1 MNNSARYVGSRL
13 SAAFVVVF
21 LLSWIP
27 QFASSQQTAPT
38 STALIVAEAAQAKYP
53 EGTPLWA
60 YPTNPPGFKP
70 VPDDGVPRRVPGS
83 NASYTVTQLRNRF
96 IAPDWHPQEYPA
108 MPEVVRQG
116 HKPKVAACG
125 FCHRAGGTGGPE
137 NASIAGLPHAYI
149 VRQMHEY
156 KSGAR
161 STAVPKR
168 APTTLMI
175 MGAKAVTDAEIE
187 AAAAYFSALRPVARI
202 RVQESAAAPKIFV
215 ANWFFAAS
223 PGDAT
228 EPLGQRIVEVPEDL
242 KQFEA
247 RDPHARF
254 VAYVPP
260 GSVARGAALVKTGAG
275 KTAPCAACHG
285 ANLKGT
291 DDIPPIT
298 GRSPTYVVRQLFEFK
313 ASVRRGTKADQM
325 GPTVANLSLDDMI
338 DLAAYLAT
346 QEP

>member
-1 MNNSARYVGSRL
+1 MV
-13 SAAFVVVF
+13 
-21 LLSWIP
+21 I
-27 QFASSQQTAPT
+27 
-38 STALIVAEAAQAKYP
+38 STAVTALVLCTAHAVHAQYP
-53 EGTPLWA
+53 EGPPLWA

-70 VPDDGVPRRVPGS
+70 APDDGVPRRMPGS
-83 NASYTVTQLRNRF
+83 EASYTLPQLRDRF
-96 IAPDWHPQEYPA
+96 IAPDWHPQEHPA

-116 HKPKVAACG
+116 RKPKVSACG
-125 FCHRAGGTGGPE
+125 FCHRASGTGGPE
-137 NASIAGLPHAYI
+137 NANIAGLPHAYI
-149 VRQMHEY
+149 VRQMQEY

-175 MGAKAVTDAEIE
+175 AGAQAVTDAEIE
-187 AAAAYFSALRPVARI
+187 VAAAYFSALKPVALI
-202 RVQESAAAPKIFV
+202 RVHESAAAPKVFV

-242 KQFEA
+242 AQFEA

-260 GSVARGAALVKTGAG
+260 GSVARGEVLVKTGAG
-275 KTAPCAACHG
+275 KTVPCATCHG
-285 ANLKGT
+285 ANLRGA
-291 DDIPPIT
+291 DDIPPIA
-298 GRSPTYVVRQLFEFK
+298 GRSPTYVVRQLFELK
-313 ASVRRGTKADQM
+313 TGVRRGAKADQM
-325 GPTVANLSLDDMI
+325 LPTVANLSVDDMI

>member
-1 MNNSARYVGSRL
+1 MGIRK
-13 SAAFVVVF
+13 VV
-21 LLSWIP
+21 
-27 QFASSQQTAPT
+27 
-38 STALIVAEAAQAKYP
+38 STAITAIVLSTAHAVHAQHP

-70 VPDDGVPRRVPGS
+70 SPDDGVARRVPGS
-83 NASYTVTQLRNRF
+83 EASYTLPQLRDRF
-96 IAPDWHPQEYPA
+96 IAPDWHPREYPA
-108 MPEVVRQG
+108 MPEIVRQG
-116 HKPKVAACG
+116 RKPDVSACG
-125 FCHRAGGTGGPE
+125 FCHRASGTGGPE
-137 NASIAGLPHAYI
+137 NANIAGLPRAYI
-149 VRQMHEY
+149 VRQMQEY

-175 MGAKAVTDAEIE
+175 AAAKAITDAEIE
-187 AAAAYFSALRPVARI
+187 AAAAYFSSLSPVARI
-202 RVQESAAAPKIFV
+202 RVQESAAAPKIHV

-223 PGDAT
+223 PGDAN

-242 KQFEA
+242 AQFEA

-260 GSVARGAALVKTGAG
+260 GSVARGEALVKTGAG

-285 ANLKGT
+285 ANLKGI

-298 GRSPTYVVRQLFEFK
+298 GRSPTYVVRQLFEIK
-313 ASVRRGTKADQM
+313 TGIRRGAKTDQM

-346 QEP
+346 QAP